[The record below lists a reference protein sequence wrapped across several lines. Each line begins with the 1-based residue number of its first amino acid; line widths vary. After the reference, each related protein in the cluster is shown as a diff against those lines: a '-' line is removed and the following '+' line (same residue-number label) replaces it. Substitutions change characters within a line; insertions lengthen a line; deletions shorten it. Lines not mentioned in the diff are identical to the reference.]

1 MAILANSSQI
11 FTVWGFHLRSVVTE
25 NYQHILA
32 LAFAVK
38 EMNENHRILPN
49 ITLGFNIYDSYLTSK
64 WTYHAAVRFLS
75 SNNNLVPNYKCGI
88 QDTLL
93 AVTED
98 LSSERSHWKPN
109 ILGIYKIPQFMY
121 GSGMVIREKNH
132 LLHYYQMTPNV
143 LYQYRGIMRVLQ
155 HFKWNWIGFFVA
167 NGMHLESVMNVIIP
181 EFSKN
186 GMEKLEN
193 LPEHVFPMRI
203 TGQSYSIYNAVHA
216 VAHALHAIYS
226 SISRHKA
233 MGGRERRKRLNQQL
247 WQKDRLDESRPLKN
261 GVVTENYQHI
271 LALIFAVREIN
282 ENARMLPNV
291 TLGINI
297 YDSHLNIKWTYH
309 AAMQLISPNSKLL
322 PNYKCITR
330 DNLFAVI
337 EELVSDII
345 HQFPILMS
353 LYKIPQLMY
362 GSARIETGDSNLP
375 SFYQMVPNGIYQYRG
390 ILHLLLHFNWR
401 WIGFFVANGMNFDW
415 FMQTLVPE
423 FTKKGICFAF
433 IELFTSSCYDANTG
447 FYFNCILAFYQKI
460 MDNEASVLVFNGD
473 TGSMILLRYLLK
485 TDIKEL
491 LGNPKGKVWILTVG
505 MELKFFTSKKN
516 WDLQEFHGAIS
527 FAVHAKELK
536 GFQQYIQD
544 RKPSTVKDDIF
555 IKEFWTHAFGCAFQG
570 SNLGD
575 EKEDICTGEEK
586 LESLPEHIFP
596 KRITGHS
603 YSIYNAVYAVAH
615 ALQAMY
621 SSASGRKVVM
631 KEEGRK
637 LYNHGP
643 WLLFHFMK
651 SVSFN
656 NSASERIFFDQNR
669 ELVQELDIIN
679 WLIFP
684 NQSFTGVK
692 VGKMDPQS
700 PPEEAFTINEDAM
713 VWHSWFN
720 QALPLSVCNPHCQPG
735 FRKKRK
741 EGKPFCCY
749 DCIPCRKGSISQH
762 KDMADCL
769 KCPDDSYANE
779 DRNTCIPKIISF
791 LSYEEPLGISLGT
804 SAVSFSL
811 ATVMILGIFLKHH
824 NTPIVKANNQGLTYT
839 LLISLVL
846 CFLCALLFIGQPKKA
861 TCFLQQIAFGII
873 FTLAVSCVLAKTI
886 TVVLIFMA
894 TQPGSRLKNWVGNS
908 LACSIV
914 LSCSVLQVSISLVWM
929 ATSPPFPDA
938 DLHSL
943 PEAIVLK
950 CNESSPVLFYGV
962 LGYMGFLAIASFTVA
977 FLARKLPNSFNET
990 KLITFSML
998 VFCSV
1003 WFTFVPTYLS
1013 AQGKYIVAVEIFC
1026 ILTSSAGLLG
1036 CLFFP
1041 KCYII
1046 LLRPELNTKQF
1057 LRRKQ

>member
-1 MAILANSSQI
+1 MDGQGTQQGTGSPFSMEGGSCGTRALYGVNPQVLPEPVLQGGVPGAAHFLKKQQAAQQLLKDQLARAKE
-11 FTVWGFHLRSVVTE
+11 VYLRSADAHRQRD
-25 NYQHILA
+25 YQQRGHP
-32 LAFAVK
+32 FK
-38 EMNENHRILPN
+38 P
-49 ITLGFNIYDSYLTSK
+49 GYCD
-64 WTYHAAVRFLS
+64 
-75 SNNNLVPNYKCGI
+75 C
-88 QDTLL
+88 
-93 AVTED
+93 
-98 LSSERSHWKPN
+98 ERSPN
-109 ILGIYKIPQFMY
+109 GCKVGHAQCGTQHAQMIVPK
-121 GSGMVIREKNH
+121 
-132 LLHYYQMTPNV
+132 YYQSGDFIYGGIV
-143 LYQYRGIMRVLQ
+143 YQTAFY
-155 HFKWNWIGFFVA
+155 
-167 NGMHLESVMNVIIP
+167 MNP
-181 EFSKN
+181 
-186 GMEKLEN
+186 
-193 LPEHVFPMRI
+193 
-203 TGQSYSIYNAVHA
+203 YNF
-216 VAHALHAIYS
+216 
-226 SISRHKA
+226 HKYPS
-233 MGGRERRKRLNQQL
+233 GP
-247 WQKDRLDESRPLKN
+247 PLGKI
-261 GVVTENYQHI
+261 VVTENYQHI
-271 LALIFAVREIN
+271 LALIFAVNEIN
-282 ENARMLPNV
+282 ENAQMLPNV

-297 YDSHLNIKWTYH
+297 YDSHLNAKWTYH

-322 PNYKCITR
+322 PNYKCITQ
-330 DNLFAVI
+330 DNLFAII
-337 EELVSDII
+337 EGLISDII
-345 HQFPILMS
+345 HQFPIVMS

-362 GSARIETGDSNLP
+362 GSARVETGDSNLP

-423 FTKKGICFAF
+423 F
-433 IELFTSSCYDANTG
+433 
-447 FYFNCILAFYQKI
+447 
-460 MDNEASVLVFNGD
+460 
-473 TGSMILLRYLLK
+473 
-485 TDIKEL
+485 
-491 LGNPKGKVWILTVG
+491 ILTVG

-516 WDLQEFHGAIS
+516 WDLQDFHGAIS

-536 GFQQYIQD
+536 GFQQRIQD
-544 RKPSTVKDDIF
+544 RKPSTVKEDGF
-555 IKEFWTHAFGCAFQG
+555 IKEFWTHAFGCAFQD
-570 SNLGD
+570 SDLGD
-575 EKEDICTGEEK
+575 EKEDICTGNEK
-586 LESLPEHIFP
+586 LESLPEHVFP

-603 YSIYNAVYAVAH
+603 YSIYNAVYTVAH

-621 SSASGRKVVM
+621 SSASGRKIVM

-637 LYNHGP
+637 LHNHGP

-656 NSASERIFFDQNR
+656 NSAGERIFFAQNR

-692 VGKMDPQS
+692 VGKMVPQS

-720 QALPLSVCNPHCQPG
+720 QALPLSVCNAHCQPG
-735 FRKKRK
+735 SRKKRK

-779 DRNTCIPKIISF
+779 DQKACIPKIISF

-804 SAVSFSL
+804 SALSFSL
-811 ATVMILGIFLKHH
+811 ATVMTLGIFLKHH

-861 TCFLQQIAFGII
+861 MCFLQQIAFGIV

-914 LSCSVLQVSISLVWM
+914 FSCSVLQVSISLVWM

-938 DLHSL
+938 DLHL
-943 PEAIVLK
+943 VPKAIVLK

-962 LGYMGFLAIASFTVA
+962 LSYMGFLAIASFTVA

-1013 AQGKYIVAVEIFC
+1013 AQGKYIVAMEIFC
-1026 ILTSSAGLLG
+1026 ILSSSAGLLG